1 MPGFRNLHA
10 DLFAMKAIVSLLAI
24 CSFPLVWIA
33 ANVWLWRIGKWR
45 ALLAAV
51 VFSSVVGVV
60 VWFVQELRFGAARV
74 NDCMARRIYVTTLSD
89 GLHAI
94 NEMGDRQLMNS
105 YISSVVDTNGCVLL
119 DYKLLHS
126 GRYPE
131 LANGTFYYDWSGRID
146 AAKRAKADAGKK

>member
-33 ANVWLWRIGKWR
+33 ANAWLWRIGKWR
-45 ALLAAV
+45 ALLAAAM
-51 VFSSVVGVV
+51 FSVVVGGA
-60 VWFVQELRFGAARV
+60 VWFLQELRFGAERV
-74 NDCMARRIYVTTLSD
+74 NDCVVRRIYVTTLSD

-131 LANGTFYYDWSGRID
+131 LANGTFYCDWSERID
-146 AAKRAKADAGKK
+146 AAKRAKTAAEKK